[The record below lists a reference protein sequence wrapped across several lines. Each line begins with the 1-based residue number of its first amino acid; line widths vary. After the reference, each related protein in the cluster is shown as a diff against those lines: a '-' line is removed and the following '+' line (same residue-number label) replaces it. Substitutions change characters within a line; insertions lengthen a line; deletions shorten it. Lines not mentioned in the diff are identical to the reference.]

1 MIRERSGKGFARRL
15 RGPAGALLAL
25 AGLAL
30 GAGPDGPAPAAGPD
44 GWEVRLTVSVRGE
57 FSLLGGPEPVAGD
70 FVCRARWEGR
80 LEPDGDDFLLVHVR
94 TEVLEWSLG
103 KEGGPPAPALRLNY
117 ALRTGREVEFDFEVA
132 DVALAVGPS
141 PVGIVLEMPRPPGR
155 GPGPPGLRYGDLVR
169 RGSSR
174 IAVPASDF
182 GRRSAERSF
191 SWEWRRIRTVGAGRP
206 LVLVQSHAAE
216 AVLAVAARAR

>member
-1 MIRERSGKGFARRL
+1 MIRVRSGKGFARRL

-30 GAGPDGPAPAAGPD
+30 GAGPDAPAPAAGPD

-57 FSLLGGPEPVAGD
+57 FSLLGGREPVAGD
-70 FVCRARWEGR
+70 YVFRARWEGR

-103 KEGGPPAPALRLNY
+103 KEGGPPAPDLRLNY

-132 DVALAVGPS
+132 DVVLAVGPS
-141 PVGIVLEMPRPPGR
+141 PVGIVLEMPLPPGR

-174 IAVPASDF
+174 IAVPAADF
-182 GRRSAERSF
+182 GRRAAERSF
-191 SWEWRRIRTVGAGRP
+191 SWEWRRIRPVDSGRP
-206 LVLVQSHAAE
+206 LVQSHAAE